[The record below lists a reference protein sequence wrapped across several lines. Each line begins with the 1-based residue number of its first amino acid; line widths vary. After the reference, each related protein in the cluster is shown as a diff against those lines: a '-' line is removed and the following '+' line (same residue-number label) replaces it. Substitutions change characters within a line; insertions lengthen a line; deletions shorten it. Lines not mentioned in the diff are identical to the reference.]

1 MKKWMVV
8 LALLAC
14 AAFSRPV
21 AAQTGDLHATV
32 ELKDTNGQS
41 VGTAHLMQDGDA
53 VHVTGSFRN
62 LPPGAHGIHF
72 HAVGTC
78 EPDFAAAGG
87 HYNPE
92 GKQHGLENPA
102 GAHAG
107 DLPNLMINDDGT
119 GSYDHKTMM
128 VTLGSGPTTLYDADG
143 TSIIIHAGPDDYK
156 TDPAGNSGARIA
168 CGVVP
173 AAQTAAPAPQPPASD
188 TPATLPNTGSTSSIL
203 LLLAGALG
211 ALATGALVR
220 RRNWA

>member
-143 TSIIIHAGPDDYK
+143 TSIIIHAGPDDYRQIRQA
-156 TDPAGNSGARIA
+156 TVEHVLPVVLYPQHRPQHLRRSHQPAIPQRP
-168 CGVVP
+168 CRTL
-173 AAQTAAPAPQPPASD
+173 AAHRQSYCF
-188 TPATLPNTGSTSSIL
+188 
-203 LLLAGALG
+203 
-211 ALATGALVR
+211 
-220 RRNWA
+220 